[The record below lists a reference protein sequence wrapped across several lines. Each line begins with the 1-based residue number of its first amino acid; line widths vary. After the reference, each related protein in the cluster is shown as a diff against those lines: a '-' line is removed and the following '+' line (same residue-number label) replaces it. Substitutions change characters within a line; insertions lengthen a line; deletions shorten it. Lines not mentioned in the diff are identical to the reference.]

1 MADRILAQYEHEET
15 LAAAIHRLRAKGYRA
30 LDAYLPFPA
39 LEVEDAL
46 TDASPSA
53 PSRLPYLC
61 FVVGMLAA
69 GTAYALQW
77 LINGYLYPLVVGGR
91 PPHFPLAF
99 VPITFEMG
107 VLFASFAAFFG
118 VLWRGRLVRLTDE
131 VQGTP
136 DFASATRDRFWL
148 EISAADPV
156 FDPDRTRA
164 DLIETGALRIE
175 LPEEGP

>member
-1 MADRILAQYEHEET
+1 MADRILAEYVHEDA
-15 LAAAIHRLRAKGYRA
+15 LATAIHRLRAKGYRA
-30 LDAYLPFPA
+30 LDAYVPFPA

-46 TDASPSA
+46 AA
-53 PSRLPYLC
+53 RPSRLPALC
-61 FVVGMLAA
+61 FWGGMLGA
-69 GTAYALQW
+69 GAAYALQW
-77 LINGYLYPLVVGGR
+77 LLNGVLCLLVVGGR

-107 VLFASFAAFFG
+107 VLVASFTAFFA

-136 DFASATRDRFWL
+136 GFASATRDRFWL
-148 EISAADPV
+148 ELSAADPA

-164 DLIETGALRIE
+164 DLAETGAQRIE
-175 LPEEGP
+175 RPEVGP